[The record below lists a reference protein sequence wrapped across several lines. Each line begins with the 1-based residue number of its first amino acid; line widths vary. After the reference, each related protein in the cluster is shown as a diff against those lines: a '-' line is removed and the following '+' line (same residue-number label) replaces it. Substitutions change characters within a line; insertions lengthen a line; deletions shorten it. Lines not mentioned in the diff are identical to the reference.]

1 MGINVMSMLSKS
13 IAIVAAPVGLML
25 SAASA
30 HASFLGAKQL
40 TPSSETIAFNLCK
53 LGGLG
58 ATFSASMALAAL
70 VVVVANLGLLW
81 WQERRDGR
89 KRGPN

>member
-1 MGINVMSMLSKS
+1 MSMLSKS
-13 IAIVAAPVGLML
+13 VAIIAAPVGLML

-30 HASFLGAKQL
+30 HEPTTFTLSR
-40 TPSSETIAFNLCK
+40 

-58 ATFSASMALAAL
+58 ASFSALMALAAL
-70 VVVVANLGLLW
+70 VVIVANIGLLR
-81 WQERRDGR
+81 WQEWRDGR